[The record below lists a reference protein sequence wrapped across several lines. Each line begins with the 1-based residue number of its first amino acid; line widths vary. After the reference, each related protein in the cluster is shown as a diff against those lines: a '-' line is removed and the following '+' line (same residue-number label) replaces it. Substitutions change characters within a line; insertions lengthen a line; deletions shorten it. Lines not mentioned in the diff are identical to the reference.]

1 MAFEITADST
11 PVYDTWGWADYW
23 SCEDWIAWHKALKD
37 KYGKAKADAM
47 WLSAWNAQD
56 SFEHDYNW
64 CKYGA
69 SFNAYVNAE
78 NLPVTHL
85 LSDVISGVTNIGSN
99 VITGATNTSKT
110 LKWLVPVVL
119 VIVIIG
125 VLIYFG
131 NKYKI
136 FSGLK
141 TA

>member
-1 MAFEITADST
+1 MAVFNITADST
-11 PVYDTWGWADYW
+11 PVYDGWGPGDYW

-37 KYGKAKADAM
+37 KYGKAQADAT

-69 SFNAYVNAE
+69 AFNAYVNAE

-85 LSDVISGVTNIGSN
+85 VSDVIAGTTNVTSNI
-99 VITGATNTSKT
+99 ITGATNTSATIKK
-110 LKWLVPVVL
+110 LLPIVL

-125 VLIYFG
+125 ALIYFAK
-131 NKYKI
+131 KYKVVNL
-136 FSGLK
+136 S
-141 TA
+141 